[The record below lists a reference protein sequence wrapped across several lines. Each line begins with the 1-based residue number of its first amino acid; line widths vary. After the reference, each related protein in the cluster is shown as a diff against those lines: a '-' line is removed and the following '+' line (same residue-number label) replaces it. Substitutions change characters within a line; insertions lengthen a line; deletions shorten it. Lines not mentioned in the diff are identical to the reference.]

1 MLPSLSTE
9 SIATGAKSKKS
20 PADWA
25 SRLSSRI
32 FGALVLF
39 TGIADF
45 PPRVL
50 GMAADFLF
58 VFDGFEFAKES
69 SLYEWTDI
77 NRKGK
82 PHLTEDFYIIVALG
96 EMGGLFVISL

>member
-1 MLPSLSTE
+1 
-9 SIATGAKSKKS
+9 
-20 PADWA
+20 
-25 SRLSSRI
+25 
-32 FGALVLF
+32 
-39 TGIADF
+39 
-45 PPRVL
+45 
-50 GMAADFLF
+50 MAADFLF